1 MRRQAAGAVLLWLLS
16 VAAISLTAW
25 AVVDRVV
32 QVGGKGPRAVA
43 GPTPLALPTLSSAPA
58 SATPSAS
65 PSATADPATAAPTTP
80 STRTPPAVSPPP
92 ASSPPTRSA
101 PTTSAHAPEGDSKV
115 FVSRGGTVRV
125 TCNGSSLSVDA
136 VTPYD
141 GWSLSREVESGSIEV
156 KFSLGEQEEEIHL
169 RCHNG
174 SPVRED

>member
-32 QVGGKGPRAVA
+32 QVDGNGPRAVA
-43 GPTPLALPTLSSAPA
+43 GPTPSALPTLTSAPA
-58 SATPSAS
+58 SAS
-65 PSATADPATAAPTTP
+65 PSATADPATVTPTTP
-80 STRTPPAVSPPP
+80 PTRTPPAASPPP

-101 PTTSAHAPEGDSKV
+101 PTTSAPAPEGDSKV

-156 KFSLGEQEEEIHL
+156 KFRLGEQEEEIHL
-169 RCHNG
+169 SCHNG
-174 SPVRED
+174 TPVRED